1 MTSIMDMD
9 GEVSTNQHLLIADPC
24 IKVPLFNQAM
34 GTKHGTLHCTIPL
47 NKKHKL
53 EQIRSGIQILF
64 AIGNR
69 HMICKE

>member
-47 NKKHKL
+47 NNKHKL
-53 EQIRSGIQILF
+53 RANKIWNPDL
-64 AIGNR
+64 
-69 HMICKE
+69 ICYW

>member
-34 GTKHGTLHCTIPL
+34 GTKHGTLHCTDSA
-47 NKKHKL
+47 
-53 EQIRSGIQILF
+53 Q
-64 AIGNR
+64 
-69 HMICKE
+69 